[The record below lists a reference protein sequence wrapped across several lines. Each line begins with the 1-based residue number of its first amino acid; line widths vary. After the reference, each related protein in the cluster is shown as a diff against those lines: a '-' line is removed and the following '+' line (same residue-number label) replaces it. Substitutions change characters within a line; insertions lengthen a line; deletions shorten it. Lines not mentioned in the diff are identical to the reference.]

1 MTVHQ
6 AQGSELDSVALVL
19 PRREIALV
27 TRELLY
33 TAVSRSRRSVVIVG
47 DEQLLARGVE
57 REMVRFSGVADR
69 LARLGRR
76 GDGVG

>member
-47 DEQLLARGVE
+47 DEQLLARGVA
-57 REMVRFSGVADR
+57 REMARFPRVADR
-69 LARLGRR
+69 LARPGRG
-76 GDGVG
+76 GDGIG